1 MQQINEKSHYST
13 IISSLNKEY
22 KKTKIGKTITP
33 NDIYLLNVV
42 YNFLYNTDLDLSD
55 IELEKLLKIYNTILH
70 TSNII
75 CNNNY
80 QEIYQM
86 SKKDIFIQAEK
97 DDCNTVPVQPTVTKI
112 YYWQEESYI
121 TTINDIMLLVD
132 NEGYFTDK
140 LSDTYSNFKN
150 IGKTINY
157 ENVGRI
163 CFYATESNNYKFVI
177 TDILNNDV
185 TDIFDIV
192 YLPDLN
198 DTLFVSKDFYT
209 PSDIFFKFTQ
219 TNTLNDSI
227 FDIEFNN
234 IFQ

>member
-13 IISSLNKEY
+13 TISSLNKEY
-22 KKTKIGKTITP
+22 KKTKIGKTMTP
-33 NDIYLLNVV
+33 NDIYLLDVV
-42 YNFLYNTDLDLSD
+42 YNLLQGCCLELSD
-55 IELEKLLKIYNTILH
+55 IETKKLLKLYNTILH
-70 TSNII
+70 TSKVI

-80 QEIYQM
+80 QEVYQM
-86 SKKDIFIQAEK
+86 TKIDKFIQAEK
-97 DDCNTVPVQPTVTKI
+97 TDCNTIPVKPVTNKI
-112 YYWQEESYI
+112 YYWQEVSYL
-121 TTINDIMLLVD
+121 TTIDDIILLVD

-140 LSDTYSNFKN
+140 LSDTYSNFEN

-157 ENVGRI
+157 PYLGRI
-163 CFYATESNNYKFVI
+163 CFYATKSDNYKFVI
-177 TDILNNDV
+177 TDLLNNDV

-219 TNTLNDSI
+219 TNILNDSI

>member
-22 KKTKIGKTITP
+22 KKTKIGKSITP
-33 NDIYLLNVV
+33 NDIYLLDVV
-42 YNFLYNTDLDLSD
+42 YNLLQGCCLELSD
-55 IELEKLLKIYNTILH
+55 IETKKLLKIYNTLLH
-70 TSNII
+70 SSKII

-86 SKKDIFIQAEK
+86 SKKNKFIQAEK
-97 DDCNTVPVQPTVTKI
+97 TDCNTTPLQPTIDKI
-112 YYWQEESYI
+112 YYWQEELDS
-121 TTINDIMLLVD
+121 TTIDDIIPLTYT
-132 NEGYFTDK
+132 EEYFTDK
-140 LSDTYSNFKN
+140 LFDTYANFEN

-157 ENVGRI
+157 EYRGRL
-163 CFYATESNNYKFVI
+163 CFYATESNDQKFIV
-177 TDILNNDV
+177 TDILNSDV
-185 TDIFDIV
+185 TDIFDII
-192 YLPDLN
+192 YLSDSN

-209 PSDIFFKFTQ
+209 PSNIFFKFTQ
-219 TNTLNDSI
+219 TNITNDSI